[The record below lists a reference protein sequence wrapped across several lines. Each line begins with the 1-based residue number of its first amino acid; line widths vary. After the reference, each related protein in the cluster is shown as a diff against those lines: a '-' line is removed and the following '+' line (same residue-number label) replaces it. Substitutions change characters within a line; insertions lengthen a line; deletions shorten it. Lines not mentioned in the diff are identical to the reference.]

1 MTVALIY
8 RILVLLFLVFHK
20 LRIKQTARFGNPFG
34 LQTSLVFY
42 GLVLQRT
49 LLLYFFFLPK
59 IPPDSG
65 TGSFMA
71 LAYSR
76 RASFWLW
83 LRFFGTE
90 MFTVT

>member
-1 MTVALIY
+1 M
-8 RILVLLFLVFHK
+8 
-20 LRIKQTARFGNPFG
+20 
-34 LQTSLVFY
+34 
-42 GLVLQRT
+42 
-49 LLLYFFFLPK
+49 LYFFFLPK